1 MVTSPLI
8 ELTAITPASASLLFE
23 NVYISVANLPY
34 LSIVKFERNGR
45 FLNGHNTRS
54 FANAVINV

>member
-54 FANAVINV
+54 FANAVNNV